1 MRAWLLPALTG
12 IQSMTLSETPDP
24 IPADDDLLLQTHF
37 AALNPADNYL
47 ALNQYPGKPAFPH
60 ILGRDG
66 IGTVLATGK
75 NVTGIKPG
83 DTRLI
88 LRSEVGV
95 SRPGTLAEKVAVEA
109 RYTVPLPDGWS
120 EEQAAAAPLVYITAW
135 QALTQFNNNQP
146 LSPGTTVLI
155 TGATGGVGVAAT
167 QLAHAMGA
175 TVVGLSRSKEKSA
188 TLRTLGADLTL
199 NPEEKSWRK
208 QLAAELGGNGKPIH
222 LAIDN
227 IGGPLFPEIL
237 ETLAMWGKC
246 SVVGRLAGPVP
257 NFNTA
262 SLFFR
267 RLQIG
272 GIAIASY
279 THEETIQT
287 WKNVLTTLNKT
298 NAHPTIDHIYPMEE
312 VPAAFAR
319 LHEGPMGKVLIRIP

>member
-12 IQSMTLSETPDP
+12 IDSMKLSEAPDP
-24 IPADDDLLLQTHF
+24 VPGDDDVLLAVHF

-47 ALNQYPGKPAFPH
+47 ALNQYPAKPTFPH

-66 IGTVLATGK
+66 IGTVLALGK
-75 NVTGIKPG
+75 NVTTIKPG

-95 SRPGTLAEKVAVEA
+95 SRWGTLAEKVTVEA
-109 RYTVPLPDGWS
+109 RYTVPLPQGWS

-146 LSPGTTVLI
+146 LPPNTTVLI

-208 QLAAELGGNGKPIH
+208 QLTAELGGNGKPIH

-279 THEETIQT
+279 THEETLT
-287 WKNVLTTLNKT
+287 VWKNVLATLHKT
-298 NAHPTIDHIYPMEE
+298 NAHPVIDHIYKMEE

-319 LHEGPMGKVLIRIP
+319 LHDGPMGKVLIRIT